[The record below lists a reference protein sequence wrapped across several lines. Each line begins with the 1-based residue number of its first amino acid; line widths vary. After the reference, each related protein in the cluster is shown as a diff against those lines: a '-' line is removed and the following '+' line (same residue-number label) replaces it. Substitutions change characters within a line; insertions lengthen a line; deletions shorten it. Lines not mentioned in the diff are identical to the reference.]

1 MRVDHFHPLSFRHC
15 VRIVAAELSKG
26 LTNVK
31 SVFLVDQCILV
42 LMNPFCIVKG
52 RNELELLIICR
63 VPILQL

>member
-1 MRVDHFHPLSFRHC
+1 MRVDHFRPLSFRHC

-26 LTNVK
+26 LTNAK